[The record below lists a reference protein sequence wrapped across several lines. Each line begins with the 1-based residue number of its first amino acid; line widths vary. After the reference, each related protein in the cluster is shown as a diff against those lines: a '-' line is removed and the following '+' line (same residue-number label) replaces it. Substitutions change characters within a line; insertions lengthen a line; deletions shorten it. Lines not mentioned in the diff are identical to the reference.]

1 MTTQTARPAT
11 RRVSRAPG
19 PLASSRR
26 AGAILNLI
34 VAAAI
39 VVGGIVVGVVEY
51 PVAGFAVSAVAA
63 VLVVLFGRV
72 LVRLPRA

>member
-1 MTTQTARPAT
+1 
-11 RRVSRAPG
+11 VSHTPG

-34 VAAAI
+34 IAAAI
-39 VVGGIVVGVVEY
+39 VAGGIVAGVVEY

-63 VLVVLFGRV
+63 VLVVLFARV